1 MTSMPINFSSAGALL
16 KQAMREQIANPTR
29 AVVNGESAFVRE
41 RLEREGEFYLARQYW
56 NWVCMGRVYD
66 QDLMA
71 LFDAEIVELQSQL
84 NAIDQAIQLPDWA
97 HKGT

>member
-1 MTSMPINFSSAGALL
+1 MTSMPINFSLAGAVL
-16 KQAMREQIANPTR
+16 KQAMREQIANPAR

-41 RLEREGEFYLARQYW
+41 RLERAGEFYLARQYW
-56 NWVCMGRVYD
+56 NWVCMGRVWD

-71 LFDAEIVELQSQL
+71 LFDSEVVELQSQL

>member
-1 MTSMPINFSSAGALL
+1 MTAMSIDISSAGALL

-29 AVVNGESAFVRE
+29 ACVNSETTVVRMRIEQA
-41 RLEREGEFYLARQYW
+41 GEFYLARQYW

-71 LFDAEIVELQSQL
+71 LFDAEVVELQSQL
-84 NAIDQAIQLPDWA
+84 NAIDQEIQLPDWA